1 MLENKN
7 VSLHRYDT
15 MVDVSGSDLQLLSS
29 RHFLA
34 MSMTYFLASEADLTG
49 VCISITTIG
58 LAGCLKKAGWW
69 YKGNRNVACRV
80 GYVCW
85 KKILSDS
92 NPSETLKTIVVRAIR
107 TARRG
112 EVNMAVQWR
121 PLLNGQFGE

>member
-58 LAGCLKKAGWW
+58 LAGCLKRLGGGTEGIAMS
-69 YKGNRNVACRV
+69 RVALVMYV
-80 GYVCW
+80 GRKFLVIQTRQ
-85 KKILSDS
+85 KL
-92 NPSETLKTIVVRAIR
+92 
-107 TARRG
+107 
-112 EVNMAVQWR
+112 
-121 PLLNGQFGE
+121 